1 MLLDNKIRCMG
12 EDLNL
17 NNEIVIYQSEDGKTQ
32 LDVKLEG
39 DTVWQSQQQIATLF
53 EKTEL

>member
-1 MLLDNKIRCMG
+1 MYGRRLDF
-12 EDLNL
+12 NL

-39 DTVWQSQQQIATLF
+39 ETVWLSQQQMATLF

>member
-1 MLLDNKIRCMG
+1 MYGRRLDF
-12 EDLNL
+12 NL

-32 LDVKLEG
+32 LDVTMEG
-39 DTVWQSQQQIATLF
+39 ETVWLSQQQMGTLF